1 MLLLL
6 INANILLFYINIWCD
21 CHILWL
27 TFPWLFLTFCLTVK
41 LTLHDFCWLFLT
53 HYLTFLWLFLHFS
66 WLILDSY
73 LTFTWLWF
81 DSSSTLILLLFD
93 LFLTFFD
100 QNLTLSV
107 NFVVKKIGLQST
119 KSRLTFCWLF
129 FFTECDKCHQL
140 HLFWYIEW

>member
-27 TFPWLFLTFCLTVK
+27 TFPWLFAWLLNWLYMTFV
-41 LTLHDFCWLFLT
+41 DFFWPIIWLFFDFSFTFLDLFLT
-53 HYLTFLWLFLHFS
+53 L
-66 WLILDSY
+66 
-73 LTFTWLWF
+73 TWLLLDF
-81 DSSSTLILLLFD
+81 DLTLPQHLSWLLFD